1 MSAAQ
6 STLAGPNAAEAKP
19 VYSAANGNRGRV
31 FINDQEIDAVACSPQ
46 AGWVDWIAT
55 DDEQH
60 PVIENGDLK
69 IVRSFGRV
77 QFFPEGDV

>member
-19 VYSAANGNRGRV
+19 VYSAANGTR
-31 FINDQEIDAVACSPQ
+31 
-46 AGWVDWIAT
+46 
-55 DDEQH
+55 
-60 PVIENGDLK
+60 
-69 IVRSFGRV
+69 GRV

>member
-19 VYSAANGNRGRV
+19 VY
-31 FINDQEIDAVACSPQ
+31 
-46 AGWVDWIAT
+46 
-55 DDEQH
+55 